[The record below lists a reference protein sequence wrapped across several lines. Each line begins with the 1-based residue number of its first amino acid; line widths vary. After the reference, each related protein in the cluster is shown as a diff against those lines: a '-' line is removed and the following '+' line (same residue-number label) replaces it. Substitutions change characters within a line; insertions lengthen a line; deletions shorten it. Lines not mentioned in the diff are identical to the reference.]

1 MKDDITK
8 CECEFCKIYKR
19 IQSVE
24 STWDEVTRGIV
35 NDLGDIWEDRSTD
48 ACYWKSK
55 YMGTWPITEK
65 VTLLHEIIQTEK
77 RLETLKQLYKEEY
90 K

>member
-1 MKDDITK
+1 MNDTPTK
-8 CECEFCKIYKR
+8 CQCEFCKIYTR
-19 IQSVE
+19 IQLVQSK
-24 STWDEVTRGIV
+24 WDEETRSIV
-35 NDLGDIWEDRSTD
+35 NDLSDMWEDNSTD

-65 VTLLHEIIQTEK
+65 IELLHEIIQTEK
-77 RLETLKQLYKEEY
+77 RLETLKQKYNEEY